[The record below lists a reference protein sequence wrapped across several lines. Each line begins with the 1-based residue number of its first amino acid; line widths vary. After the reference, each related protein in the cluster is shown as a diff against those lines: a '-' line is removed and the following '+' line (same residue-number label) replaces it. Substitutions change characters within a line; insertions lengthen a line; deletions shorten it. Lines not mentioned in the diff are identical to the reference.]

1 MDISQLG
8 YFQFNNLIK
17 GRIPMVL
24 VNLGV
29 DLKSFYGHVEAL
41 HINNCQVTGSTE
53 EIVNQV
59 QSKKLPSHYP
69 IVLIDI
75 NGTSYAPV
83 VQALE
88 AQGFNNVYTV
98 KGGLSELEKEKQ
110 QG

>member
-8 YFQFNNLIK
+8 YFQFNNLVK

-29 DLKSFYGHVEAL
+29 DLKSWYGHVEAL
-41 HINNCQVTGSTE
+41 HIDNCQVTGSTE

-69 IVLIDI
+69 IVLIDQ
-75 NGTSYAPV
+75 NGATYAPV

-88 AQGFNNVYTV
+88 ASGFNNVYTV
-98 KGGLSELEKEKQ
+98 KDGLSGIAKEKEQ
-110 QG
+110 Q